1 MRKLLHAT
9 RLAVVVGIGALACY
23 PERPSQPNDYASV
36 TTVFDTLMRFD
47 SVTTFYVPDSVVH
60 LGDPDNI
67 NHAYDSL
74 IIARVAANMVAR
86 GYTQVF
92 DVAVD
97 DPDLTLNP
105 AVTVVDNYVIAGG
118 DWCLIWG
125 WAYPWL
131 CTGWIPIYPPDV
143 IGYVYS
149 SGTILIAMADLSDG
163 VPPGV
168 SRPPVVWLAGI
179 NGVVSDMT
187 SAELE
192 QGITNGINQAFLQ
205 SPYIGRV
212 NP

>member
-9 RLAVVVGIGALACY
+9 GLAVAVGVGVLACY
-23 PERPSQPNDYASV
+23 PERPSQPNEYASI
-36 TTVFDTLMRFD
+36 TTVYDTLMQFD

-60 LGDPDNI
+60 LGDPDNL

-74 IIARVAANMVAR
+74 IVARVAANMVSR
-86 GYTQVF
+86 GYTQVL
-92 DVAVD
+92 
-97 DPDLTLNP
+97 DPTMADLTLNP

-131 CTGWIPIYPPDV
+131 CTGWVPIYPPDV

-149 SGTILIAMADLSDG
+149 SGTILIPMADLSDG
-163 VPPGV
+163 YPPAVG
-168 SRPPVVWLAGI
+168 RPPVVWMAGI
-179 NGVVSDMT
+179 NGVVSDLT

-192 QGITNGINQAFLQ
+192 AGITAGINQAFAQ
-205 SPYIGRV
+205 SPYIFRV